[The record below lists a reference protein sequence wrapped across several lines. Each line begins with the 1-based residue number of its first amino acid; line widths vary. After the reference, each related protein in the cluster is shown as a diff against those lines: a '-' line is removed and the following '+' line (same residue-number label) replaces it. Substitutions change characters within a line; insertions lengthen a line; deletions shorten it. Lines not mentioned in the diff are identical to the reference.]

1 MKYLL
6 VVGFACNVYRQ
17 EPRVRIFVGDKLIDE
32 FYITHHKDTL
42 TTAIKNFRQN
52 KHILQPFSTTE
63 YINLQTNFF
72 PPLRFYEIDIDQ
84 PKDQLKLHI
93 DIDNNDSNYT
103 NGFITE
109 STLLQLQVF
118 YFFPLNKE
126 LLSRLNKIMIK
137 NRTSKNYNYI
147 RCEKNIIFNLVSK
160 GLRWHDKEQGFNQQF
175 DKNLWKDQVNIG
187 GSGYFTCELVKKYG
201 IFISK
206 LPQSYRYHF
215 YSMLIDYFLNKYKQH
230 ANQ

>member
-1 MKYLL
+1 M
-6 VVGFACNVYRQ
+6 
-17 EPRVRIFVGDKLIDE
+17 
-32 FYITHHKDTL
+32 H
-42 TTAIKNFRQN
+42 IKNWN
-52 KHILQPFSTTE
+52 NNINNLQPVSYIE
-63 YINLQTNFF
+63 YINEETKTF
-72 PPLRFYEIDIDQ
+72 PTLRFYEID
-84 PKDQLKLHI
+84 L
-93 DIDNNDSNYT
+93 DNTQSQVELRIEIKNSDSNYT

-160 GLRWHDKEQGFNQQF
+160 GLSWYVKGQGFNQQF